1 MVCDPLVLDEEGVGL
16 VVELLQLEAESR
28 NEFPSQR
35 MSFRDSHRTELVLP
49 IVIEISEIV
58 I

>member
-1 MVCDPLVLDEEGVGL
+1 MVCDPFVLDEEGVSL